1 MQDTY
6 SRYRDLKRDIRD
18 MAATDI
24 QRAYRVC
31 VTMKLYTR
39 VIKIEES
46 NRPDHFALTLHA
58 GISLS
63 QESVEQIF

>member
-24 QRAYRVC
+24 QRVYRVR
-31 VTMKLYTR
+31 M
-39 VIKIEES
+39 
-46 NRPDHFALTLHA
+46 NLT
-58 GISLS
+58 IM
-63 QESVEQIF
+63 